1 MSPRRRAVVTR
12 ACAALLCAP
21 AVTALAAGCGGESDR
36 DRVEAYL
43 KDANGIQRR
52 SVPAFRRA
60 NDVYRRFATGKL
72 RPAEAARRIANAERP
87 IRRTRARLARL
98 DPPAETAELHRRLL
112 RVYELN
118 ASLARETTQLA
129 RYLPAASAALRPIR
143 RINRRL
149 GDELEG
155 AGAPGAQADA
165 LGRFAAGLRG
175 PLVRLRRL
183 DPPPVLE
190 RTDRARLRRL
200 AATRSLASRLRTAIV
215 ERDSKRVARLLL
227 RFRRVTGAGGPDAPF
242 NARDLRAYNERYLA
256 ISRAAGAV
264 QRERARVERSL

>member
-1 MSPRRRAVVTR
+1 MSARRRAVVSH
-12 ACAALLCAP
+12 AHSGFLC
-21 AVTALAAGCGGESDR
+21 VLVLATLASGCGGESDR

-52 SVPAFRRA
+52 SIPAFKRA
-60 NDVYRRFATGKL
+60 NDVYRKFATGKL
-72 RPAEAARRIANAERP
+72 PARKAARRIANAERP

-112 RVYELN
+112 RVYDLN

-129 RYLPAASAALRPIR
+129 RYLPVASAALRPIR

-149 GDELEG
+149 GAELKG
-155 AGAPGAQADA
+155 SGDPTAQAEA
-165 LGRFAAGLRG
+165 LGRFAARLKA

-183 DPPPVLE
+183 RPPPVL
-190 RTDRARLRRL
+190 RTTDRARLRRL
-200 AATRSLASRLRTAIV
+200 SDTRSLAYRLRSAIV
-215 ERDSKRVARLLL
+215 RRDSKRVARLLL
-227 RFRRVTGAGGPDAPF
+227 RFRRVTGAGGDDSPF
-242 NARDLRAYNERYLA
+242 GARDLRAYNQRYLA

-264 QRERARVERSL
+264 QKERARVERSL